1 MPGCSRSPR
10 PSCRSWTS
18 RAPACSPNVWRAS
31 RMLLEALLAPFD
43 AVGEMRV
50 LGGPVVDWIF
60 ISCILMW
67 LIVVERYWYF
77 ARILPGQI
85 VSSVQ
90 EWKARQDRVS
100 WKAMQIRKALISRLN
115 AGMSS
120 NLLVLRVLVPMA
132 PLLGLLGTVSGM
144 LNVFDSMAARGSADA
159 RSMATGVS
167 EAMICTLTGLA
178 VSITGLYPVYYFRRR
193 ARMETERLSDKFT

>member
-1 MPGCSRSPR
+1 
-10 PSCRSWTS
+10 
-18 RAPACSPNVWRAS
+18 
-31 RMLLEALLAPFD
+31 MLLETLLAPFN
-43 AVGEMRV
+43 AVAEMRV

-67 LIVVERYWYF
+67 VIVIERYWYF

-90 EWKARQDRVS
+90 EWKARPERKS

-178 VSITGLYPVYYFRRR
+178 VSISGLYPVFDFRRR
-193 ARMETERLSDKFT
+193 VKQETDRLGDRFVY

>member
-1 MPGCSRSPR
+1 MIRCLR
-10 PSCRSWTS
+10 PF
-18 RAPACSPNVWRAS
+18 N
-31 RMLLEALLAPFD
+31 
-43 AVGEMRV
+43 AVAEMRV

-60 ISCILMW
+60 ISCMLMW
-67 LIVVERYWYF
+67 MIVIERYWYF
-77 ARILPGQI
+77 ARMLPGQI
-85 VSSVQ
+85 AVLGAGVEGAAGPQ
-90 EWKARQDRVS
+90 ELEGACRS
-100 WKAMQIRKALISRLN
+100 ASALISRLN

-178 VSITGLYPVYYFRRR
+178 VSISGLVSGVLLPAARETGDGSARRPVLLY
-193 ARMETERLSDKFT
+193 